1 MTPPLTPTPASAISD
16 AQGFPALAAQL
27 RPLRALLGVVRH
39 GSTTQAARAMHL
51 SQPAVAR
58 AVQQL
63 EAGCGVPLFQ
73 RGARGMDLI
82 RHPAEAEL
90 PRRAV
95 NAAAARTEGAMTI
108 IQHNILSKQM
118 VSALV

>member
-1 MTPPLTPTPASAISD
+1 MRRRDEVDI
-16 AQGFPALAAQL
+16 LAALVDQPLKRGAQPGRGERLPEILL
-27 RPLRALLGVVRH
+27 RDHPVLAEC
-39 GSTTQAARAMHL
+39 AAQRTPGEEDCPA
-51 SQPAVAR
+51 AVA
-58 AVQQL
+58 
-63 EAGCGVPLFQ
+63 AGNDRLLPVMQ

-108 IQHNILSKQM
+108 IQHKCLPKQ
-118 VSALV
+118 L